1 MVGRGFSLP
10 AEDRSPADGELFS
23 VEDLY
28 LTQTEEF
35 RREYGHSMAVVFAR
49 ERRLLQELHDEA
61 QDLSSE
67 RVLAQTRER
76 EDRIIRALG
85 QMSLAFRTFDNL
97 SAGRPTLPPQLSW

>member
-1 MVGRGFSLP
+1 MGRGFSLP

-61 QDLSSE
+61 EDLSIT
-67 RVLAQTRER
+67 RPIPGLAARRADAPPSAPADESPSDPGVTPEEPPRE
-76 EDRIIRALG
+76 
-85 QMSLAFRTFDNL
+85 
-97 SAGRPTLPPQLSW
+97 GR